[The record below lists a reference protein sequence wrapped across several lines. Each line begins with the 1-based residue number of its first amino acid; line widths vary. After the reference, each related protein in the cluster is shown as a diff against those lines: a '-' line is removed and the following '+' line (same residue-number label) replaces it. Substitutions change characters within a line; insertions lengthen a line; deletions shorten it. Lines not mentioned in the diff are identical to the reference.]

1 MRRELRTALVT
12 FLAAASAGWVL
23 PMYLALAM
31 LMAGIEKVKL
41 GDAVLAS
48 FPFFPDARRMLL
60 IACVWLV
67 AVTFFWAFVAGYRL
81 LHERHKDTG

>member
-23 PMYLALAM
+23 PLYLALAM
-31 LMAGIEKVKL
+31 LMAGIERVKL
-41 GDAVLAS
+41 GDVVLDGL
-48 FPFFPDARRMLL
+48 PFFPEARRMLL

-67 AVTFFWAFVAGYRL
+67 AVVFFWAFVGGYRL
-81 LHERHKDTG
+81 FDGRR